1 VTELGVLEAI
11 HSARA
16 IRRFKPDPVPETVIT
31 EILDAAIRAPSAGNS
46 QNWVFLVV
54 RDAEQRRK
62 LGLLYRKASDIASAM
77 YAARGRPPYLTE
89 EQFRRLMSS
98 GSFLWDHLA
107 DAPVILVPCQTQPK
121 IPPPEALPPDVRA
134 RHLDEQRYVERI
146 RGASIYPA
154 VQNVILAC
162 RAFGLGTTITTN
174 HIRCE
179 EEVKAVLEVP
189 DDVQTFALMPIGYPL
204 DSFGPVVR
212 RPVAEVVY
220 ADRWARRW
228 PG

>member
-16 IRRFKPDPVPETVIT
+16 IRRFKPDPVPETVLT
-31 EILDAAIRAPSAGNS
+31 AILDAAVRAPSAGNS

-54 RDAEQRRK
+54 QDAEQRRK

-77 YAARGRPPYLTE
+77 YAARGRPPHLTE

-121 IPPPEALPPDVRA
+121 IPPPEALPPDMRA
-134 RHLDEQRYVERI
+134 RHLEEQRYVERI

-179 EEVKAVLEVP
+179 DEVKAVLGVP

>member
-16 IRRFKPDPVPETVIT
+16 IRRFKPDPVPEAVLT
-31 EILDAAIRAPSAGNS
+31 EILDAAIRGPSAGNA

-62 LGLLYRKASDIASAM
+62 LGVLYRKASDIASAM
-77 YAARGRPPYLTE
+77 YAARGRPPHLTE

-121 IPPPEALPPDVRA
+121 VPPPEALPPDVRV
-134 RHLDEQRYVERI
+134 RHLEEQRYVERI

-179 EEVKAVLEVP
+179 DEVKAVLGVP

>member
-1 VTELGVLEAI
+1 MLEAI

-16 IRRFKPDPVPETVIT
+16 IRRFKPDPVPEAVLT
-31 EILDAAIRAPSAGNS
+31 EILDAAIRAPSAGNA

-62 LGLLYRKASDIASAM
+62 LGVLYRKASDIASAM
-77 YAARGRPPYLTE
+77 YAARGRPPHLTE

-121 IPPPEALPPDVRA
+121 VPPPEALPPDVRV
-134 RHLDEQRYVERI
+134 RHLEEQRYVERI

-154 VQNVILAC
+154 VQNIILAC

-179 EEVKAVLEVP
+179 DEVKAVLGVP